1 MMEELVMEAR
11 AAVADGFTTVDMVS
25 DFVCPWCYIGMRN
38 LDAALAGEARPVV
51 WRWHPYF
58 LNPGVRKDTD
68 RTAYL
73 IAKFGSVERARELGK
88 NVEAAAAEA
97 GLALDL
103 SRVRHMPDTADA
115 HRLMR
120 WATGAGAA
128 DSVARGLF
136 AAHFEAG
143 ADIADAEV
151 LAGIAT
157 DAGMDGDLVRTLLAG
172 DADRALVT
180 DQAERARDA
189 GISGVPSFVLNG
201 KQMVV
206 GAQPPAV
213 LASALASSAAL
224 AARAAPPA

>member
-1 MMEELVMEAR
+1 
-11 AAVADGFTTVDMVS
+11 
-25 DFVCPWCYIGMRN
+25 
-38 LDAALAGEARPVV
+38 
-51 WRWHPYF
+51 
-58 LNPGVRKDTD
+58 
-68 RTAYL
+68 
-73 IAKFGSVERARELGK
+73 
-88 NVEAAAAEA
+88 
-97 GLALDL
+97 
-103 SRVRHMPDTADA
+103 
-115 HRLMR
+115 
-120 WATGAGAA
+120 
-128 DSVARGLF
+128 VARGLF

-213 LASALASSAAL
+213 LVSALASSAAL
-224 AARAAPPA
+224 AARAASPA